1 MSSYRALLLKEVNIV
16 YKWLLPSSPLNSLDE
31 LPAGQT
37 QRKTCIMTGINQ
49 DVYTVSN
56 TEEPA
61 VREQFRTDQ

>member
-1 MSSYRALLLKEVNIV
+1 MKEVNIV

-61 VREQFRTDQ
+61 V

>member
-16 YKWLLPSSPLNSLDE
+16 YKWLLPSSPLNSECLVE

-37 QRKTCIMTGINQ
+37 HRKMYIMTGINQ

-56 TEEPA
+56 TEEP
-61 VREQFRTDQ
+61 VV

>member
-1 MSSYRALLLKEVNIV
+1 MKEVNIV
-16 YKWLLPSSPLNSLDE
+16 YKWLLPSSPLNSECLDE

-37 QRKTCIMTGINQ
+37 HRKMYIMTGINQ

-61 VREQFRTDQ
+61 V